1 MKSVR
6 RLRGF
11 TLIEL
16 LVVIAIIAVLIALL
30 LPAVQQAREA
40 ARRAEC
46 KSKLK
51 QIGLACHNY
60 EASFKVFP
68 PGDINANRIGG
79 ITEGSAVH
87 QVKNHVVTL
96 TILPYVD
103 QAPLFKSFNMNLATG
118 NVLFTGAP
126 ANTAGLAGGWPN
138 ANMLLRAKVLS
149 CYLCPSDDAGSSF
162 LNGNYDTQHYS
173 TGATSAADRP
183 NGDVGRT
190 NYLPCGGS
198 RGWSNNAS
206 YPVRGS
212 RTLPN
217 GRLGVLDYGIF
228 GHNGA
233 ATIAGIRDGTANV
246 CMFGEARQGLG
257 TQFAKGIVNPEH
269 SAAWSCYTW
278 VSNYI
283 SVHPSVTA
291 ASPINAA
298 MPHINDKRYH
308 INGPREFPGCEG
320 SGALLYVNHHG
331 GAASSAHVG
340 GAHFVMGD
348 GSVKFINDTI
358 TNSLYGMIS
367 YAADG
372 NTVGNY

>member
-1 MKSVR
+1 MRSIK

-30 LPAVQQAREA
+30 LPAVQAAREA
-40 ARRAEC
+40 ARRTEC

-51 QIGLACHNY
+51 QIGLACLNY
-60 EASFKVFP
+60 ESLFKVFP

-96 TILPYVD
+96 TLLPYVD
-103 QAPLFKSFNMNLATG
+103 QAPLYKQFNMNFASGPTC
-118 NVLFTGAP
+118 FTGSP

-138 ANMLLRAKVLS
+138 ANTGLCNKVLS
-149 CYLCPSDDAGSSF
+149 TYLCPSDDIGSSLLDGGTD
-162 LNGNYDTQHYS
+162 LNHYS
-173 TGATSAADRP
+173 TGGP
-183 NGDVGRT
+183 VGRT

-198 RGWSNNAS
+198 RGWSTNAS
-206 YPVRGS
+206 YPVKGS

-217 GRLGVLDYGIF
+217 GMLGVSDYGIF

-233 ATIAGIRDGTANV
+233 ATISTIRDGTSNV
-246 CMFGEARQGLG
+246 CMFGEALQGVG
-257 TQFAKGIVNPEH
+257 TQYTKGIVNVQH

-278 VSNYI
+278 ISNYI

-291 ASPINAA
+291 ASPVNAA
-298 MPHINDKRYH
+298 IPHINDKRYH

-320 SGALLYVNHHG
+320 SGAVLYVNHHG
-331 GAASSAHVG
+331 GAASSAHTG

-348 GSVKFINDTI
+348 GSVKFINESI
-358 TNSLYGMIS
+358 TNSLYGLIS
-367 YAADG
+367 YAADSRP
-372 NTVGNY
+372 VGAF